1 MRIWLSKNSEVPV
14 REQLATQIVLGI
26 VSWDL
31 KPGQKLPSTREL
43 ARRFKIHSNT
53 VSAAYRDLAE
63 RGWVELRRG
72 SGIYVREHGG
82 DQLASAGL
90 ELDQLISAFLQ
101 AAREHGHSL
110 GEIQTRIK
118 RLLELQPPDHF
129 LVIESDKELREI
141 LVAEIKE
148 ATGFRVSGADLDVC
162 ADTSRLAGAQPVAF
176 YGQEGERIRM
186 MLPPGTNCLLLHAR
200 SVPDSM
206 QGRELPP
213 PDALVA
219 IVSRWPEFLRRART
233 MLIAAGLDP
242 ASLSLRDAREL
253 GWQRGLRSSAFI
265 ITDALTAAQLPEGC
279 DTRVFRLI
287 ADSSLGE
294 LRELVRQE
302 TNENSS
308 QKSEVRMKRQLSA
321 KR

>member
-72 SGIYVREHGG
+72 SGIYVREQRN
-82 DQLASAGL
+82 DPPADAGL
-90 ELDQLISAFLQ
+90 ELDQLINAFLQ
-101 AAREHGHSL
+101 AAREHGYSL
-110 GEIQTRIK
+110 GEIQTHIK
-118 RLLELQPPDHF
+118 RLLKLQPPDHF

-141 LVAEIKE
+141 LMAEIRE
-148 ATGFRVSGADLDVC
+148 ATAFRVSGANLEVC
-162 ADTSRLAGAQPVAF
+162 DNASMLAGAQPVAF
-176 YGQEGERIRM
+176 YGQEGERVRAA
-186 MLPPGTNCLLLHAR
+186 LPPGTTCLMLHAR

-219 IVSRWPEFLRRART
+219 VVSHWPEFLRRART
-233 MLIAAGLDP
+233 MLVAAGIDP
-242 ASLSLRDAREL
+242 NSLSSRDARER

-265 ITDALTAAQLPEGC
+265 ITDALTATQITDGR
-279 DTRVFRLI
+279 DVRVFRLI
-287 ADSSLGE
+287 SDSSLTE
-294 LRELVRQE
+294 LRSLVGQ
-302 TNENSS
+302 TF
-308 QKSEVRMKRQLSA
+308 LSV
-321 KR
+321 